1 MEPERDPRLYV
12 GIRAQLARK
21 IRDGEFP
28 VGPKLP
34 TEKELAGPVRLR
46 DQRRPEGA
54 PAARSG
60 RTDGPED
67 SRKRLFLPRRLGA
80 PHPVTCATPGI
91 PGRVS
96 DMVAKRLLS
105 SVALARAR
113 AGPATTLPVVE
124 GPEE

>member
-12 GIRAQLARK
+12 GIRAQLASK

-34 TEKELAGPVRLR
+34 TEKELACRYGC
-46 DQRRPEGA
+46 GTS
-54 PAARSG
+54 AAQMALQLLAADG
-60 RTDGPED
+60 RTGPED

-80 PHPVTCATPGI
+80 PHPVTCATLGI

>member
-12 GIRAQLARK
+12 GIRAQLASK

-46 DQRRPEGA
+46 DQRRPDGA

-60 RTDGPED
+60 RTDWPGGLQEEVISP
-67 SRKRLFLPRRLGA
+67 SAARRTASSYLCD
-80 PHPVTCATPGI
+80 PWHTRPG
-91 PGRVS
+91 
-96 DMVAKRLLS
+96 L
-105 SVALARAR
+105 
-113 AGPATTLPVVE
+113 
-124 GPEE
+124 